1 MINLKLIHNFQRKAI
16 LRAARRGESLCPFR
30 TKWARKIV
38 KFRRN
43 LSAVPAR
50 SLAIHAK
57 IPTLSKSE
65 ISRQL
70 AERFGVPSETVRHHL
85 KNLW

>member
-1 MINLKLIHNFQRKAI
+1 M

-30 TKWARKIV
+30 SKWARKIV

-50 SLAIHAK
+50 SLAIHAEN
-57 IPTLSKSE
+57 PTLSKSE

-70 AERFGVPSETVRHHL
+70 ANFYGVPSETIRHYL